1 MPAGLGIVVS
11 RASTALVLASVLGL
25 ACRPAA
31 DEAPP
36 RPPQAEPT
44 AKPPAHPDAD
54 ASAMPLAPPEDA
66 TVTLSG
72 TAFVLLEPGDTA
84 VPKAQWADFVELR
97 FRVWDEAGRLVGRS
111 RPGRSERLAVSWL
124 PPGWAEVV
132 MTLHPGAQARIWVPE
147 PQAYASAPGGPR
159 GALRIEMEYLA
170 VELTELGREGV
181 TPLLTPPPSAL
192 RTASG
197 IHFVVL
203 RPGTGT
209 RHATAD
215 GRVTVHYEGWTAD
228 GNRFDSSYAR
238 GEPATFPLAA
248 VIAGWQEAVPLMVE
262 GEKTR
267 FWIPAEMAYGDAEG
281 RPNGMLVFDIELVR
295 IEG

>member
-1 MPAGLGIVVS
+1 MAARVLVVGRAGAALG
-11 RASTALVLASVLGL
+11 LASALGL

-31 DEAPP
+31 VDAPP
-36 RPPQAEPT
+36 RPPEPEPAAEAPAAT
-44 AKPPAHPDAD
+44 EADPPA
-54 ASAMPLAPPEDA
+54 MPVAAPERA
-66 TVTLSG
+66 ALTRSG
-72 TAFVLLEPGDTA
+72 TAYVLLEPGDPA
-84 VPKAQWADFVELR
+84 APRAQWADFVELR
-97 FRVWDEAGRLVGRS
+97 YRVWDEDGRLVGQS

-132 MTLHPGAQARIWVPE
+132 MTIQPGARARIWVPE
-147 PQAYASAPGGPR
+147 PQAYASTPGGPR
-159 GALRIEMEYLA
+159 GALRIDMDYLG
-170 VELTELGREGV
+170 VEPTELAQADAV
-181 TPLLTPPPSAL
+181 PLLTPPPSAL

-197 IHFVVL
+197 LAFVVL

-209 RHATAD
+209 RHATPE

-238 GEPATFPLAA
+238 GEPVTFPLPG

-267 FWIPAEMAYGDAEG
+267 FWIPAEMAYGDAPG
-281 RPNGMLVFDIELVR
+281 RPNGMLIFDIELVR

>member
-1 MPAGLGIVVS
+1 LLAGPGLAAIL
-11 RASTALVLASVLGL
+11 ALALAL
-25 ACRPAA
+25 ACRPASDDA
-31 DEAPP
+31 STRPPEPEPPAEAPA
-36 RPPQAEPT
+36 RA
-44 AKPPAHPDAD
+44 DAS
-54 ASAMPLAPPEDA
+54 ASAMPLAPPNDA

-72 TAFVLLEPGDTA
+72 TAFVLLEPGDA
-84 VPKAQWADFVELR
+84 AAPKAQWADFVELR
-97 FRVWDEAGRLVGRS
+97 YRVWDEDGRLVGHS
-111 RPGRSERLAVSWL
+111 REGRSERLAISWL

-132 MTLHPGAQARIWVPE
+132 LAIPPGAHARIWVPE
-147 PQAYASAPGGPR
+147 LQAYASAPGGPR
-159 GALRIEMEYLA
+159 GALRIEMELVG
-170 VELTELGREGV
+170 VEHTEVSREDA
-181 TPLLTPPPSAL
+181 TPLLTPPPTAL

-197 IHFVVL
+197 IWFVVL

-209 RHATAD
+209 RHATPE

-238 GEPATFPLAA
+238 GDPATFPLAA

-267 FWIPAEMAYGDAEG
+267 FWIPAEMAYGDAPG

-295 IEG
+295 IDG